1 MWAWICD
8 VLTPVIFVVLTV
20 VGFANEGNGG
30 GSFVAKA
37 LVFCL
42 ALAAPISG
50 LILGIQAHCK
60 AERSGLAAAIV
71 AGVLIVAMPVGL
83 FLFVI

>member
-8 VLTPVIFVVLTV
+8 ALTPVIFVVLTV

-30 GSFVAKA
+30 GSFLAKA
-37 LVFCL
+37 LVICL
-42 ALAAPISG
+42 SLAAPIAG
-50 LILGIQAHCK
+50 LVLGIQAHRT
-60 AERSGLAAAIV
+60 AEQSGLAAAVV